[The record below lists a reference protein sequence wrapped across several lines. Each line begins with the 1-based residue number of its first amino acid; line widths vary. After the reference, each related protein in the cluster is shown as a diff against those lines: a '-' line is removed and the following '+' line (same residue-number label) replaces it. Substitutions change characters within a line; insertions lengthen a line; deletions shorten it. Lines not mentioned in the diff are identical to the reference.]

1 MILLNEAPKLS
12 AQAGKRKGESIE
24 NNSGLPSDPVTE
36 CCNFSLFLLAMMAVL
51 GILMVV
57 FFFSFLLSIFRAK
70 YQGYPYR

>member
-12 AQAGKRKGESIE
+12 AQAGKRKGEYKTT
-24 NNSGLPSDPVTE
+24 NSGLFPDRGTQR
-36 CCNFSLFLLAMMAVL
+36 CTFSLSTLAMMAVL